1 MTVVNSS
8 TANAPYT
15 VLSTSAKSSSNSNN
29 GYPSVAQVVSSLHLK
44 YLTYFLTLTI
54 VGLWSYSDEQSVEFR
69 RRCIPAS
76 AVAIRIGLLKQL
88 PAALR
93 EHPEQNA
100 GGLLLVQHP

>member
-29 GYPSVAQVVSSLHLK
+29 GYPSVAQVVSSLHK